1 MTKDETVKYLRG
13 IKIPAELIKGVVVI
27 YTDQPMSPGE
37 KERIRN
43 ILRSISYRGS
53 WGWRQRGVSK

>member
-43 ILRSISYRGS
+43 ILRSISYR
-53 WGWRQRGVSK
+53 